1 MPSRLGLL
9 VVVIV
14 CGACATFPEGAYYPS
29 ARDPHAAA
37 LARSLHRAAMAAD
50 DDPKRYT
57 FAMIHTRD
65 IAAYTTDDA
74 SFYFTDGLA
83 RLPAPSLD
91 ALVAQQVAHEILGHV
106 GRRRALSLS
115 MSAGFT
121 VFGVML
127 PGVGLIDYLVGP
139 LIVRAYTRDQVL
151 AADGKAVGILS
162 AMGYVAPRRV
172 MADAIRIATAHRP
185 APGGLLAT
193 EPSAMDRLAA
203 LEPLESVP
211 RKAAGQPR

>member
-1 MPSRLGLL
+1 MPGRLGVLI
-9 VVVIV
+9 VVIL

-29 ARDPHAAA
+29 ARDPHATA

-65 IAAYTTDDA
+65 IAAYTMDDA

-91 ALVAQQVAHEILGHV
+91 ALVAQQVAHEVLGHV

-115 MSAGFT
+115 MTAGFT
-121 VFGVML
+121 VFGVMV

-139 LIVRAYTRDQVL
+139 LVVRAYTRDQVL
-151 AADGKAVGILS
+151 AADAKAVEILS
-162 AMGYVAPRRV
+162 AMGYAAPRRV
-172 MADAIRIATAHRP
+172 MANAIRMATAHRP
-185 APGGLLAT
+185 VPGGLLAT

-203 LEPLESVP
+203 LEPLESTP
-211 RKAAGQPR
+211 RKTAGQPR